1 MSDISTSN
9 VATKQ
14 QIINLSWQI
23 VALCQQIPDLPQ
35 IPATAAKVAH
45 NQLNNH
51 QPTSNPQFTD
61 ANQIVDSNQAIVSNQ
76 TVVSNQVVDITTT
89 ELAHQIT
96 LLTLACHELRQQS
109 QETEKALRQIATDLQ
124 RLTRIMGISD
134 SLQF

>member
-1 MSDISTSN
+1 MSNTSTSN

-23 VALCQQIPDLPQ
+23 VALCQQIPDLPPT
-35 IPATAAKVAH
+35 PATAAKVAR

-61 ANQIVDSNQAIVSNQ
+61 ANQIVDSNQAIGSNQ

-96 LLTLACHELRQQS
+96 LLTLVCQELRQQS